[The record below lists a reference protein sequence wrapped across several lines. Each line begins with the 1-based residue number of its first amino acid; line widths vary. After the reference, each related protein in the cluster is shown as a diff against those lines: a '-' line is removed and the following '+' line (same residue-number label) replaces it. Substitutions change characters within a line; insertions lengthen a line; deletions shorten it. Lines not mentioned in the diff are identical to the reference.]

1 METEVKSLESKIKND
16 QNVLVQKELEIK
28 SEKSNLENDRK
39 NYTMKLKIWGTVDL
53 ELKKEQKLA

>member
-28 SEKSNLENDRK
+28 SEKSNLE
-39 NYTMKLKIWGTVDL
+39 MIGKITP
-53 ELKKEQKLA
+53 

>member
-39 NYTMKLKIWGTVDL
+39 NYTMKL
-53 ELKKEQKLA
+53 ENLKAQ